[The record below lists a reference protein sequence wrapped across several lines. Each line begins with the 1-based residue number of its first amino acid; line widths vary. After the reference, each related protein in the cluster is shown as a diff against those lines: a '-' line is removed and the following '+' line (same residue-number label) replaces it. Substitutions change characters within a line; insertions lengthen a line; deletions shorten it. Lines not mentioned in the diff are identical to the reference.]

1 MPTIA
6 RPWLRPGDLRPAAH
20 LLALAHE
27 RFVTGSTPKGVRA
40 EVLDSW
46 RRSMR
51 SGVDPE
57 LNLPPVDIDTD
68 ELEELRR
75 GHPLAPVMPIVRR
88 LLVGDATDAGLV
100 VAVGDTDGRLLWV
113 EGDVRLRRR
122 AEQMHFVEGARW
134 DESHAGTNAPGT
146 ALALN
151 REVQIFAAEHF
162 ASNVAPWSCAAAPI
176 HDPATGAV
184 LGVLDITG
192 DDTVVV
198 PQTPALVRA
207 TVAAVEAEL
216 TVTSLTR
223 DLGRRNL
230 AGPRRPARATLRLSV
245 LGRRR
250 ALLSSSIGDRMLT
263 PRHSE
268 LVLLL
273 TEHPEG
279 LTADSAAVLLHE
291 QDPPSVTVRAELS
304 RLRAQCPELG
314 LMSRPYRLAVLPS
327 TDVAE
332 VHALLD
338 RGQVREALR
347 RCPGPILPSSQA
359 PEVVRLRDELRA
371 HLRAAVID
379 RGDATLLL
387 ERAQDADCQDDVVL
401 WRAALDAL
409 PTGTPRRTGVM
420 AHLDQ
425 LERELGGG

>member
-1 MPTIA
+1 MRTIA
-6 RPWLRPGDLRPAAH
+6 RPWLRSGDLRPAARR
-20 LLALAHE
+20 LALAHE
-27 RFVTGSTPKGVRA
+27 NFLTGTTPAGVRP

-46 RRSMR
+46 RRSLR
-51 SGVDPE
+51 SGVNPE

-100 VAVGDTDGRLLWV
+100 VAVGDADGRLLWV
-113 EGDVRLRRR
+113 EGDARLRRR
-122 AEQMHFVEGARW
+122 AESMHFVEGARW

-146 ALALN
+146 ALALDH
-151 REVQIFAAEHF
+151 EVQIFAAEHF

-176 HDPATGAV
+176 HDPLTGVV
-184 LGVLDITG
+184 LGVLDVTG

-216 TVTSLTR
+216 TVNSLTR
-223 DLGRRNL
+223 DLGRR
-230 AGPRRPARATLRLSV
+230 AGPRRRTTATLRLSV

-250 ALLSSSIGDRMLT
+250 ALLSAPRGNRVLT

-273 TEHPEG
+273 SEHPEG
-279 LTADSAAVLLHE
+279 LTADAAAVLLHE

-304 RLRAQCPELG
+304 RLRSQYPELA
-314 LMSRPYRLAVLPS
+314 LLSRPYRLGVRPS

-332 VHALLD
+332 VHRLLD
-338 RGQVREALR
+338 TGQLREALR
-347 RCPGPILPSSQA
+347 RCPGPVLPDSQS
-359 PEVVRLRDELRA
+359 PEVVRLREELRG
-371 HLRAAVID
+371 HVRAAVIE
-379 RGDATLLL
+379 RGDPGLLL
-387 ERAQDADCQDDVVL
+387 ERCQDADAHDDVVL
-401 WRAALDAL
+401 WRACLGVL
-409 PTGTPRRTGVM
+409 PPDSPRRAGVV
-420 AHLDQ
+420 AHLEQ
-425 LERELGGG
+425 LDRELGGG